1 MILQERYHNHIR
13 EYSNMT
19 KQEIIALQNELG
31 VTADGIIGPQTRAA
45 AAAKIQGSV
54 SIAEAQAQSEK
65 FGDVAG
71 TTGLVYGSDAQP
83 ATNNAPVESNDNETS
98 NALSAAEQAL
108 KDAEEAAA
116 QKINDLLAQ
125 LNNQSTQYPPPGGTS
140 GPAFETETQSYT
152 PTLGDAQALF
162 PYFPGNI
169 LNIILDS
176 WVDSGSIDLAIA
188 QGRASE
194 DYAKTFPG
202 IKREDGSL
210 RMTEIQYLEVKDAMK
225 DSLRNYNL
233 NPDIFQNEIIDAI
246 QGDVDIQE
254 FQGRLQFGYEQLINN
269 RDVVLEV
276 YRAEYGMDLTEEAL
290 FAMFIS
296 PEIATSVLE
305 NQILVSQILA
315 EAEVADI
322 TLGKST
328 VQDFIS
334 AGISQEQARGLFR
347 ETEQLSGLTGVAA
360 QMGQD
365 LSEEDIASGL
375 AGLSPEQLSLI
386 KSAEARS
393 ASQSAVQAGAA
404 KTQAGQVIGL
414 VEQ

>member
-1 MILQERYHNHIR
+1 
-13 EYSNMT
+13 MT

-31 VTADGIIGPQTRAA
+31 VTPDGIIGPNTRAA
-45 AAAKIQGSV
+45 ANAKIQGSV

-65 FGDVAG
+65 FGGVAG

-83 ATNNAPVESNDNETS
+83 ATNNAPVESNDDETS
-98 NALSAAEQAL
+98 SALTAAEQAL

-116 QKINDLLAQ
+116 KKIQDLLDK
-125 LNNQSTQYPPPGGTS
+125 LNDKTNNYPPPGGGS

-269 RDVVLEV
+269 RDVVLRV

-375 AGLSPEQLSLI
+375 AGLSPEQLGLI

-393 ASQSAVQAGAA
+393 ASQSSIQAGAA
-404 KTQAGQVIGL
+404 TTQTGQVTGL
-414 VEQ
+414 IEE

>member
-1 MILQERYHNHIR
+1 
-13 EYSNMT
+13 MT

-31 VTADGIIGPQTRAA
+31 VTPDGIIGPQTRAA
-45 AAAKIQGSV
+45 AAAKIQGSL

-98 NALSAAEQAL
+98 DALSAAEKAL
-108 KDAEEAAA
+108 KEAEAAA
-116 QKINDLLAQ
+116 AKRIQELLDA
-125 LNNQSTQYPPPGGTS
+125 LNNQSNQYPPPGGGGAS
-140 GPAFETETQSYT
+140 GPSFETETQSYT
-152 PTLGDAQALF
+152 PTLSDAQALF

-169 LNIILDS
+169 LKIILDS

-246 QGDVDIQE
+246 QGDVDIKE

-269 RDVVLEV
+269 RDIVLEV

-393 ASQSAVQAGAA
+393 ASQSSVQAGAA
-404 KTQAGQVIGL
+404 TTQAGQVTGL
-414 VEQ
+414 IEE

>member
-1 MILQERYHNHIR
+1 
-13 EYSNMT
+13 MT

-31 VTADGIIGPQTRAA
+31 VTPDGIIGPQTRAA

-98 NALSAAEQAL
+98 TALTAAQQAL
-108 KDAEEAAA
+108 LDAEAATT
-116 QKINDLLAQ
+116 KRINDLLAQ
-125 LNNQSTQYPPPGGTS
+125 LNQQQTQYPPPGGAS

-210 RMTEIQYLEVKDAMK
+210 RMTEIQYLEVKDAMA

-375 AGLSPEQLSLI
+375 AGLSPEQLGLI

-404 KTQAGQVIGL
+404 TTQAGQVTGL
-414 VEQ
+414 VEE

>member
-31 VTADGIIGPQTRAA
+31 VTADGIIGPNTRAA

-65 FGDVAG
+65 FGGVAG

-83 ATNNAPVESNDNETS
+83 ATNDAPVESNDNETS
-98 NALSAAEQAL
+98 SALTAAEQAL
-108 KDAEEAAA
+108 KDAEAAA
-116 QKINDLLAQ
+116 AKRIQDLLDK
-125 LNNQSTQYPPPGGTS
+125 LNQQQTQYPPPGGGS

-375 AGLSPEQLSLI
+375 AGLSPEQLGLI

-404 KTQAGQVIGL
+404 TTQTGQVTGL
-414 VEQ
+414 IEE